1 MDMASFKE
9 ISEVFFERTHMS
21 TTLLYQSFGI
31 RGYQQTRIEFVG
43 GLTQFH
49 VQPNEKSICCPSC
62 GSGNVIRR
70 GVKERKFRGSPIGL
84 KRTTI
89 VATLPRVQCRDC
101 GDVRQIKIG
110 FADER
115 RSYTKA
121 WAKYALQLTRSM
133 TIKDVADL
141 LGVTWDVIKE
151 IKKDDLRR
159 RFANPSLKD
168 VRRIAIDEIC
178 IGKGH
183 RYVTLVMNLDTGAI
197 IFVGDGKSGE
207 SLVPFWKRLGRRRH
221 RIEAVAM
228 DMSSAYISAVRG
240 TLPHADIV
248 FDRFHVV
255 KLMNEKLTTLRRQVH
270 HAATADEKSVLKG
283 SRWLLLKNPENLSDD
298 RDEQAHLAAAL
309 ELNEPLAQGYYLKEE
324 LRLFWEHTFRW
335 PAKLFLWS
343 WCRRALAT
351 GLAPLKA
358 MAKTLTRLEEG
369 LLNYFDHKITS
380 GPMEGTNNKIKTV
393 QRQSY
398 GIRDREY
405 FDLILYSLHEKKY
418 ALVG

>member
-1 MDMASFKE
+1 M
-9 ISEVFFERTHMS
+9 
-21 TTLLYQSFGI
+21 
-31 RGYQQTRIEFVG
+31 
-43 GLTQFH
+43 
-49 VQPNEKSICCPSC
+49 
-62 GSGNVIRR
+62 
-70 GVKERKFRGSPIGL
+70 
-84 KRTTI
+84 KRTVI
-89 VATLPRVQCRDC
+89 IATLPRVQCHDC
-101 GDVRQIKIG
+101 GVVRQIKVG

-115 RSYTKA
+115 RSYTKQ
-121 WAKYALQLTRSM
+121 WAKFALQLTRSM

-141 LGVTWDVIKE
+141 LGISWDVVKE

-197 IFVGDGKSGE
+197 IFVGDGKSAD
-207 SLVPFWKRLGRRRH
+207 SLVPFWKRMGRRRH

-240 TLPHADIV
+240 NLPRADIV

-270 HAATADEKSVLKG
+270 REATGEEKSVLKG
-283 SRWLLLKNPENLSDD
+283 SRWLLLKNPENLSEQC
-298 RDEQAHLAAAL
+298 DEKAHLAAAL
-309 ELNEPLAQGYYLKEE
+309 KLNEPLAQGYYLKEE

-335 PAKLFLWS
+335 PAQLFLRS
-343 WCRRALAT
+343 WCKRAIAT
-351 GLAPLKA
+351 GLSPLKT
-358 MAKTLTRLEEG
+358 MAKTLTRLEDG
-369 LLNYFDHKITS
+369 LLSYFTHRISS

-405 FDLILYSLHEKKY
+405 FDLTLYSLHEKKY

>member
-1 MDMASFKE
+1 MTA
-9 ISEVFFERTHMS
+9 ERFDKS
-21 TTLLYQSFGI
+21 TSAF
-31 RGYQQTRIEFVG
+31 
-43 GLTQFH
+43 
-49 VQPNEKSICCPSC
+49 
-62 GSGNVIRR
+62 
-70 GVKERKFRGSPIGL
+70 PIH
-84 KRTTI
+84 
-89 VATLPRVQCRDC
+89 AE
-101 GDVRQIKIG
+101 
-110 FADER
+110 AM
-115 RSYTKA
+115 TKG

-151 IKKDDLRR
+151 IKKDDLRK

-183 RYVTLVMNLDTGAI
+183 RYVKLVMNLDTGAI
-197 IFVGDGKSGE
+197 ILVGDGKSAE

-221 RIEAVAM
+221 AIEAVAM

-240 TLPHADIV
+240 NLPKADIV

-255 KLMNEKLTTLRRQVH
+255 KLMNEKLTTLRRQ
-270 HAATADEKSVLKG
+270 AKE
-283 SRWLLLKNPENLSDD
+283 
-298 RDEQAHLAAAL
+298 
-309 ELNEPLAQGYYLKEE
+309 YYPKEE
-324 LRLFWEHTFRW
+324 LRLFWEETFRW
-335 PAKLFLWS
+335 PAQLFLRS
-343 WCRRALAT
+343 WCNRAIAT
-351 GLAPLKA
+351 GLPPLKT
-358 MAKTLTRLEEG
+358 MAKTLTRLEDG
-369 LLNYFDHKITS
+369 LLSNFDHRISS

-405 FDLILYSLHEKKY
+405 FELLLYSLHETKY

>member
-1 MDMASFKE
+1 
-9 ISEVFFERTHMS
+9 MS
-21 TTLLYQSFGI
+21 TSLLYHSFGI
-31 RGYQQTRIEFVG
+31 RGYQQTRIEPTG
-43 GLTQFH
+43 GVTRFH
-49 VQPNEKSICCPSC
+49 VYPNEKSICCSSC
-62 GSGNVIRR
+62 QSSNVIKR
-70 GVKERKFRGSPIGL
+70 GVTQREFRCSPIGL
-84 KRTTI
+84 KQTVI
-89 VATLPRVQCRDC
+89 VATLPRLQCRDC
-101 GDVRQIKIG
+101 GVVRQIKVG
-110 FADER
+110 FADAR
-115 RSYTKA
+115 RSYTKD
-121 WAKYALQLTRSM
+121 WANYALQLTRSM

-183 RYVTLVMNLDTGAI
+183 RYVTLVMNLDSGAI
-197 IFVGDGKSGE
+197 IFVGDGKSAE

-240 TLPHADIV
+240 NLPKADIV

-255 KLMNEKLTTLRRQVH
+255 KLMNEKLTTLRRQLYQE
-270 HAATADEKSVLKG
+270 ATAGEKSVLKG
-283 SRWLLLKNPENLSDD
+283 SRWLLLKNPENLSED
-298 RDEQAHLAAAL
+298 RNEEAHLAAAL
-309 ELNEPLAQGYYLKEE
+309 NLNEPLATGYYLKEE
-324 LRLFWEHTFRW
+324 LRLFWGHTFRW
-335 PAKLFLWS
+335 PAQLFLRS
-343 WCRRALAT
+343 WCRRATAT
-351 GLAPLKA
+351 GLSPLKT

-369 LLNYFDHKITS
+369 LLSYFKHRISS
-380 GPMEGTNNKIKTV
+380 GPMEGTNNKIKTLL
-393 QRQSY
+393 RQSY

-405 FDLILYSLHEKKY
+405 FELLLYSLHQKKY

>member
-1 MDMASFKE
+1 MPFFEE
-9 ISEVFFERTHMS
+9 ISHVFFEGMHMS
-21 TTLLYQSFGI
+21 TSLLYHSFGI
-31 RGYQQTRIEFVG
+31 RGYQQTRIELTG
-43 GLTQFH
+43 GVTRFH
-49 VQPNEKSICCPSC
+49 VQPSEKSICCSSC
-62 GSGNVIRR
+62 QSTNVIRR
-70 GVKERKFRGSPIGL
+70 GSKQREFRASPIGSKQTVL
-84 KRTTI
+84 

-101 GDVRQIKIG
+101 GVVRQIEVG
-110 FADER
+110 FADAR
-115 RSYTKA
+115 RSYTKG
-121 WAKYALQLTRSM
+121 WAHYALQLTCSM

-159 RFANPSLKD
+159 QFANPSLKD

-183 RYVTLVMNLDTGAI
+183 RYVTLVMNLDSGAI
-197 IFVGDGKSGE
+197 IFVGDGKSAE

-228 DMSSAYISAVRG
+228 DMSSAFISAVRG
-240 TLPHADIV
+240 NLPQADIV

-255 KLMNEKLTTLRRQVH
+255 KLMNEKLTTLRRQLYRE
-270 HAATADEKSVLKG
+270 ATADEKLVLKG
-283 SRWLLLKNPENLSDD
+283 SRWLLLKNPENLSEA
-298 RDEQAHLAAAL
+298 RDEEAHLAAAL
-309 ELNEPLAQGYYLKEE
+309 KLNEPLAMGYYLKEE
-324 LRLFWEHTFRW
+324 LRLFWDQSFRW
-335 PAKLFLWS
+335 PAQLFLRS
-343 WCRRALAT
+343 WCGRAIAT
-351 GLAPLKA
+351 GLLPLKT

-369 LLNYFDHKITS
+369 LLSYFDHRISS
-380 GPMEGTNNKIKTV
+380 GPMEGTNNKIKTL

-405 FDLILYSLHEKKY
+405 FELLLYSLHQKKY

>member
-1 MDMASFKE
+1 
-9 ISEVFFERTHMS
+9 MS
-21 TTLLYQSFGI
+21 TSLLYHSFGI
-31 RGYQQTRIEFVG
+31 RGYRQTRIEPTG
-43 GLTQFH
+43 GVTRFH
-49 VQPNEKSICCPSC
+49 VHPNEKSICCSSC
-62 GSGNVIRR
+62 QSSNVIKR
-70 GVKERKFRGSPIGL
+70 GVTQREFRCSPIGL
-84 KRTTI
+84 KQTVI
-89 VATLPRVQCRDC
+89 VATLPRLQCRDC
-101 GDVRQIKIG
+101 GVVRQIKVG
-110 FADER
+110 FADAR
-115 RSYTKA
+115 RSYTKN
-121 WAKYALQLTRSM
+121 WANYALQLTRSM

-183 RYVTLVMNLDTGAI
+183 RYVTLVMNLDSGAI
-197 IFVGDGKSGE
+197 IFVGDGKSAE

-240 TLPHADIV
+240 NLPKADIV

-255 KLMNEKLTTLRRQVH
+255 KLMNEKLTTLRRQLYQE
-270 HAATADEKSVLKG
+270 ATADEKSVLKG
-283 SRWLLLKNPENLSDD
+283 SRWLLLKNPENLSED
-298 RDEQAHLAAAL
+298 RDEEAHLAAAL
-309 ELNEPLAQGYYLKEE
+309 KLNEPLAKGYYLKEE
-324 LRLFWEHTFRW
+324 LRLFWGHTFRW
-335 PAKLFLWS
+335 PAQLFLRS
-343 WCRRALAT
+343 WCRRATAT
-351 GLAPLKA
+351 GLSPLKT

-369 LLNYFDHKITS
+369 LLSYFKHRISS
-380 GPMEGTNNKIKTV
+380 GPMEGTNNKIKTL

-405 FDLILYSLHEKKY
+405 FELLLYSLHQKKY